1 MINYKNKAIIP
12 KTSDTTTGDVA
23 SPNFGLECIKSVKVK
38 LHVVLYYSCLDFLLL
53 HILKQRY
60 LISPTVKAVSINN
73 TATRKQKT
81 STE

>member
-12 KTSDTTTGDVA
+12 KTSDTTTGVA
-23 SPNFGLECIKSVKVK
+23 SLNFGRECIKSVKVK

-81 STE
+81 STEL